1 METNYPKIIQ
11 GGMGIYIS
19 SPHLART
26 VSMLGQQGT
35 VSGVTLERILV
46 RMLQNGDLDGRMRR
60 ALAHF
65 PFPHISEEVVNAFFV
80 EGGIPKGKTIKGIPF
95 FSLYPSEILIKTVI
109 CANFVFAWLAKEGHS
124 NPVSINYLEKVSMP
138 HIYAITGAMLAGIDI
153 ITIGAGIPIK
163 IPAVIN
169 AILKWE
175 IVSYPIPVLGKDGKT
190 FLHPM
195 IFEPETFLGK
205 KPFEI
210 TKPKFLPIISSNLL
224 ATLFLAKLPAGSVY
238 GFVVEEPIAGGH
250 NAPPR
255 KTTYDDW
262 GNLLPIYG
270 DKDKVDYAKLSETG
284 IPFWIG
290 GGFAS
295 PERLKWALSVGAK
308 GIQVGSLFALS
319 DESGMYAEIR
329 KRMRVRAFN
338 ESLVVKTD
346 MRASPTGYPFKVAQ
360 IDDTVSNQA
369 VYEARK
375 RVCSQGGL
383 IELYEKEAFLDKKII
398 LEKEDDCEKEE
409 GISVGYRCAAEPV
422 DKFVA
427 KDGDIADT
435 AGRKCLCNGLLA
447 ATGLNDDKEPAIV
460 TIGDD
465 LSFLKH
471 LMNNENASYSAED
484 AIRYLLGK

>member
-35 VSGVTLERILV
+35 VSGVTAERIMV
-46 RMLQNGDLDGRMRR
+46 CMLQNGDLDGRMRR

-65 PFPHISEEVVNAFFV
+65 PFPYIAEEVMNAFYI
-80 EGGIPKGKTIKGIPF
+80 EGGIPKGKPIKGIPF
-95 FSLYPSEILIKTVI
+95 LSLDPPPILIKTVI
-109 CANFVFAWLAKEGHS
+109 CANFAFVWLAKEGHS

-138 HIYAITGAMLAGIDI
+138 HIYALTGAMLAGVDI
-153 ITIGAGIPIK
+153 ITMGAGIPIK
-163 IPAVIN
+163 IPAVID
-169 AILKWE
+169 AISKWE
-175 IVSYPIPVLGKDGKT
+175 TVSYPIPVLGKDGKT
-190 FLHPM
+190 FSISMSFNPD
-195 IFEPETFLGK
+195 TFLGK

-210 TKPKFLPIISSNLL
+210 MKPKFLPIISSNLL
-224 ATLFLAKLPAGSVY
+224 ATLFLTKLPAGSVY

-255 KTTYDDW
+255 KVLHDEI
-262 GNLLPIYG
+262 GNALPSYG
-270 DKDKVDYAKLSETG
+270 DKDRVDYAKIAETG
-284 IPFWIG
+284 VPFWIG
-290 GGFAS
+290 GGYAS
-295 PERLKWALSVGAK
+295 PKRLEWALSVGAK

-319 DESGMYAEIR
+319 DDSGMYAEIR
-329 KRMRVRAFN
+329 KRMRARAFN

-383 IELYEKEAFLDKKII
+383 IELYEKEDTSI
-398 LEKEDDCEKEE
+398 
-409 GISVGYRCAAEPV
+409 GYRCAAEPV

-427 KDGDIADT
+427 KGGDIADT

-447 ATGLNDDKEPAIV
+447 AAGLNDYKEPAIV

-471 LMNNENASYSAED
+471 LMNNENASYTAED